1 MHGADGSGKDCSSRK
16 MSVVLVVFE
25 RLEVCWKLLVMADA
39 GGRWRHVPGAAT
51 SYCHHHHLAPS
62 CLNTGTM
69 GRGELLLV
77 PGPHA
82 AALSLSHMLLMEY

>member
-1 MHGADGSGKDCSSRK
+1 M
-16 MSVVLVVFE
+16 VLVVFE

-69 GRGELLLV
+69 GRGELLLLLLLV